1 MAKKVMRPK
10 IRVQAVYSGNRDM
23 REIFISLLVD
33 AARRGN
39 CSVRTFETVKDTQY
53 KKSGNQTK
61 EVV

>member
-39 CSVRTFETVKDTQY
+39 CSVRTFENVKDTQY
-53 KKSGNQTK
+53 NKSRNQTK